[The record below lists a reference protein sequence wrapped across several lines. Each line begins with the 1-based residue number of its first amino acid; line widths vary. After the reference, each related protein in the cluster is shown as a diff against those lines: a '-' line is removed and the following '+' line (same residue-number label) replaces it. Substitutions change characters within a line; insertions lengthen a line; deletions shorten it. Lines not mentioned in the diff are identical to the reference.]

1 MSHIPRGP
9 FYIRSQFNGRV
20 IDVEGGSVNDN
31 ASIIV
36 WDQKGTEAQNQ
47 LWEYRNGAFVNVN
60 SGKVLDIKG
69 GNIRADAHIIQYN
82 QKPEYETESNQR
94 WEIDH
99 EGYIHSTAD
108 PNLVLDIKGA
118 EDKAG
123 ASVILYE
130 RRAGGVASNQ
140 RWELVPANY

>member
-1 MSHIPRGP
+1 MTDMRLPM
-9 FYIRSQFNGRV
+9 
-20 IDVEGGSVNDN
+20 
-31 ASIIV
+31 
-36 WDQKGTEAQNQ
+36 T
-47 LWEYRNGAFVNVN
+47 
-60 SGKVLDIKG
+60 
-69 GNIRADAHIIQYN
+69 AHIIQYN

-123 ASVILYE
+123 APVILYE
-130 RRAGGVASNQ
+130 KRAGGVASNQ